1 MSSSMIAVPREIV
14 RRPDFDE
21 SLGPSVEVVRESSK
35 LFNVLYR
42 VWLFLISL
50 GQMICSWNNESYK
63 KRMNESLLAGR

>member
-35 LFNVLYR
+35 LFNVLLEYG
-42 VWLFLISL
+42 S
-50 GQMICSWNNESYK
+50 S
-63 KRMNESLLAGR
+63 